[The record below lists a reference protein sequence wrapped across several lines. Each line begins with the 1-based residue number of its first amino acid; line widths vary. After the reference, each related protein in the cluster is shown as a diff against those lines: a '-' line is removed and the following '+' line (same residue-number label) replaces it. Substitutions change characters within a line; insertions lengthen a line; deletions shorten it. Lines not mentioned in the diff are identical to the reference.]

1 MPQPLPIDGVLPQV
15 VDALRSS
22 ACVVL
27 RAPTGAG
34 KTTRVP
40 PAVLDAGLA
49 GSKQVV
55 MLEPRRIAARA
66 AARRMAQERDGGRG
80 VELGGEV
87 GFHVRFDRVASARTK
102 ILVVTEGLLVR
113 MLQDDPFLERVGVLV
128 FDEFHERNLDTDLAL
143 ALARKV
149 QLEARPDL
157 KLVVMSAT
165 IATKRVAE
173 WLGGAAVVES
183 EGRLHPVMIEHLE
196 REEDRPVPLQVAAGV
211 QRVLGSTRGDVLAFL
226 PGVGEIKRTSDEL
239 AGFAQRNGLALHE
252 LYGDLP
258 PEEQDAVLRRG
269 SRRKIVLATNVAET
283 SVTIDGVTA
292 VVDSGLARVMRFDPG
307 VGLDRLELERISRAS
322 ADQRAGRAGRT
333 EPGVAL
339 RLWTA
344 AAQRSLDEDTDPEI
358 RRVDLAGPVLQ
369 LLSFGERD
377 VRAFPWF
384 EAPAE
389 AALEQ
394 ALELLARLGALDA
407 RGLTD
412 VGRALARVPSHP
424 RIARLLLEGARRDCA
439 SWCAVA
445 GALLSER
452 DPFLRAPRRGV
463 LQAGR
468 GANKHHS
475 DSDLLDRVVALEDFE
490 HNGARNSLVGE
501 LNASAARFVLRAADQ
516 LARESERAFRRGTR
530 SATGGGA
537 GSSSADSMGSTGSTS
552 STGWTGAAGSAGA
565 TGSKGASGQ
574 GPEEPSKHDVRPI
587 KPGNDATS
595 ARSKDD
601 TRLRGDVAKRAGE
614 SIELSATAEED
625 FLRCVLAAWPDRV
638 ARRRAEGDRR
648 AVMLGGRGVRLADES
663 AVMDHELFVCAE
675 LDGGRRG
682 ERAEATVR
690 LASAIERDWLARDR
704 VRVAD
709 EVAFDKEK
717 ERVFAV
723 RRTYFEDLVLE
734 EAPTGQIDD
743 AAAGEALAEAAGTDL
758 ARLIPLSDAKLANFL
773 ARVRSLASWMPD
785 AELPRFDDAWLRAHL
800 GELLHGCRSF
810 DDARKRNWIE
820 LLKQQLDWKEQQLLE
835 KEAPERLQVP
845 SGSWITLD
853 YAEGRAPALAVRIQ
867 EVFGLA
873 DTPRIAG
880 GRVKVVLH
888 LLAPNYRPQQVTE
901 DLASFWN
908 GAYQDVRK
916 ELRARYPKHSWPDD
930 PWNAPAVRKGP
941 SRRT

>member
-1 MPQPLPIDGVLPQV
+1 MLQPLPIDVVLPELLA
-15 VDALRSS
+15 ALK
-22 ACVVL
+22 ANPCAVL

-49 GSKQVV
+49 GSRQVV

-66 AARRMAQERDGGRG
+66 AARRMAQERNI
-80 VELGGEV
+80 ELGGEV

-173 WLGGAAVVES
+173 WLGGAPIVES
-183 EGRLHPVMIEHLE
+183 EGRLHPVTIEHLE
-196 REEDRPVPLQVAAGV
+196 REDDRPVPAQVAAGV
-211 QRVLGSTRGDVLAFL
+211 QRVLANTRGDVLAFL

-239 AGFAQRNGLALHE
+239 AGYAQRNGLALHE

-269 SRRKIVLATNVAET
+269 SKRKIVLATNVAET

-344 AAQRSLDEDTDPEI
+344 ATQRSLDEETDPEI

-394 ALELLARLGALDA
+394 ALELLARLGALDP

-490 HNGARNSLVGE
+490 QHGAR
-501 LNASAARFVLRAADQ
+501 ATRARRRAQRERRALRAARRA
-516 LARESERAFRRGTR
+516 ARERAGVW
-530 SATGGGA
+530 A
-537 GSSSADSMGSTGSTS
+537 GSAVGHGRRAGRARRSGSTGSAS
-552 STGWTGAAGSAGA
+552 AADR
-565 TGSKGASGQ
+565 
-574 GPEEPSKHDVRPI
+574 GPAEHTKQDVRPI
-587 KPGNDATS
+587 KSGNTDPPRARRTTRADATTCRR
-595 ARSKDD
+595 AR
-601 TRLRGDVAKRAGE
+601 TRRSSSPQPPRRTSCAASSPRGPIASRGG
-614 SIELSATAEED
+614 
-625 FLRCVLAAWPDRV
+625 
-638 ARRRAEGDRR
+638 ARR
-648 AVMLGGRGVRLADES
+648 
-663 AVMDHELFVCAE
+663 
-675 LDGGRRG
+675 
-682 ERAEATVR
+682 
-690 LASAIERDWLARDR
+690 AIG
-704 VRVAD
+704 
-709 EVAFDKEK
+709 
-717 ERVFAV
+717 
-723 RRTYFEDLVLE
+723 
-734 EAPTGQIDD
+734 AP
-743 AAAGEALAEAAGTDL
+743 
-758 ARLIPLSDAKLANFL
+758 
-773 ARVRSLASWMPD
+773 
-785 AELPRFDDAWLRAHL
+785 
-800 GELLHGCRSF
+800 
-810 DDARKRNWIE
+810 
-820 LLKQQLDWKEQQLLE
+820 
-835 KEAPERLQVP
+835 
-845 SGSWITLD
+845 
-853 YAEGRAPALAVRIQ
+853 
-867 EVFGLA
+867 
-873 DTPRIAG
+873 
-880 GRVKVVLH
+880 
-888 LLAPNYRPQQVTE
+888 
-901 DLASFWN
+901 
-908 GAYQDVRK
+908 
-916 ELRARYPKHSWPDD
+916 
-930 PWNAPAVRKGP
+930 
-941 SRRT
+941 

>member
-1 MPQPLPIDGVLPQV
+1 MLQPLPIDVVLPELLA
-15 VDALRSS
+15 ALK
-22 ACVVL
+22 ANPCAVL

-49 GSKQVV
+49 GSRQVV

-66 AARRMAQERDGGRG
+66 AARRMAQERN

-87 GFHVRFDRVASARTK
+87 GFHVRFDRVASPRTK

-173 WLGGAAVVES
+173 WLGGAPIVES
-183 EGRLHPVMIEHLE
+183 EGRLHPVTIEHLE
-196 REEDRPVPLQVAAGV
+196 REDDRPVPAQVAAGV
-211 QRVLGSTRGDVLAFL
+211 QRVLANTRGDVLAFL

-269 SRRKIVLATNVAET
+269 SKRKIVLATNVAET

-333 EPGVAL
+333 EPGVTL

-344 AAQRSLDEDTDPEI
+344 ATQRSLDEETDPEI

-377 VRAFPWF
+377 VRGFPWF

-394 ALELLARLGALDA
+394 ALELLARLGALDP

-490 HNGARNSLVGE
+490 QHGARNSLVGE

-516 LARESERAFRRGTR
+516 LARESERAFGRGAR
-530 SATGGGA
+530 WATDSGAGA
-537 GSSSADSMGSTGSTS
+537 GSAELTPSTGS
-552 STGWTGAAGSAGA
+552 GGAADR
-565 TGSKGASGQ
+565 
-574 GPEEPSKHDVRPI
+574 GPAEHTKQDVRPI
-587 KPGNDATS
+587 KSGNTDPST
-595 ARSKDD
+595 RSKDD
-601 TRLRGDVAKRAGE
+601 ARRRDDVPKSANAP
-614 SIELSATAEED
+614 IELSATVEED

-690 LASAIERDWLARDR
+690 LASAIEHEWLARDR

-723 RRTYFEDLVLE
+723 RRKYFEDLVLE

-743 AAAGEALAEAAGTDL
+743 ELAGRALAEAAGTDL

-800 GELLHGCRSF
+800 GELLHGCKSF
-810 DDARKRNWIE
+810 DDARRRNWIE

-916 ELRARYPKHSWPDD
+916 ELRARYPKHAWPDD